1 MAKNCHGNF
10 GYEKSFHSFAAEMK
24 ERIQKKADEL
34 FNRYGIRSV
43 TMDEIA
49 TQLGMSK
56 KTIYQYFS
64 DKDELVDAVIAEV
77 IEFSR
82 ECCEKDQI
90 ESPNAIAEVFR
101 AVDMMNEIF
110 RNMNPGIMFDLE
122 RYHPKTF
129 KRFID
134 HKNKFLFQTI
144 RLNLERGIQEG
155 YYRPEINVE
164 IVAKFRLESIM
175 IVFNAQNF
183 ADGKFSLAQLHRE
196 VLDQFM
202 FACASL
208 KGYKLITK
216 YKEDRLKKDKQYEAL
231 PANKNK

>member
-1 MAKNCHGNF
+1 MAKIYNGNF
-10 GYEKSFHSFAAEMK
+10 GYEKSFHSFVAEMK

-64 DKDELVDAVIAEV
+64 DKDELVDAVISGV
-77 IEFSR
+77 IEYSR
-82 ECCEKDQI
+82 ACCDKDRS
-90 ESPNAIAEVFR
+90 ESSNAIAEVFL

-144 RLNLERGIQEG
+144 RLNLERGIKEG

-164 IVAKFRLESIM
+164 IVARFRLESIM

-216 YKEDRLKKDKQYEAL
+216 YKEERLKKDKQYEAL

>member
-1 MAKNCHGNF
+1 
-10 GYEKSFHSFAAEMK
+10 MK

-34 FNRYGIRSV
+34 FNKYGIRSV

-82 ECCEKDQI
+82 LVCEKDRR
-90 ESPNAIAEVFR
+90 ESPDAVAEVLF
-101 AVDMMNEIF
+101 ALDMISKIF

-129 KRFID
+129 KRFLD
-134 HKNKFLFQTI
+134 HKNQFLYETI
-144 RLNLERGIQEG
+144 RSNLERGVAEG
-155 YYRPEINVE
+155 LYRPEMNIEV
-164 IVAKFRLESIM
+164 VARFRLESMM
-175 IVFNAQNF
+175 IVFNQEIFRDTNS
-183 ADGKFSLAQLHRE
+183 SLVQLHSE
-196 VLDQFM
+196 ILNQFL
-202 FACASL
+202 FGSATL

-216 YKEDRLKKDKQYEAL
+216 YKEERYKKENHDEAF
-231 PANKNK
+231 PANKSK

>member
-1 MAKNCHGNF
+1 
-10 GYEKSFHSFAAEMK
+10 MK
-24 ERIQKKADEL
+24 ERIRQKADEL
-34 FNRYGIRSV
+34 FNKYGIRSV

-82 ECCEKDQI
+82 LTCERDKL
-90 ESPNAIAEVFR
+90 EAPNAVAEVFM
-101 AVDMMNEIF
+101 AMEMVGKIF

-122 RYHPKTF
+122 RYHPRTF
-129 KRFID
+129 KRFLE
-134 HKNKFLFQTI
+134 HKNKYLYQTI
-144 RLNLERGIQEG
+144 RQNLERGVAEEL
-155 YYRPEINVE
+155 YRPEINIE
-164 IVAKFRLESIM
+164 IVARFRLESMM
-175 IVFNAQNF
+175 IVFNQEAF
-183 ADGKFSLAQLHRE
+183 RDVSSSLLTLHTE
-196 VLDQFM
+196 ILDQFLY
-202 FACASL
+202 ACASL

-216 YKEDRLKKDKQYEAL
+216 YKDERIKKEKHYEAL